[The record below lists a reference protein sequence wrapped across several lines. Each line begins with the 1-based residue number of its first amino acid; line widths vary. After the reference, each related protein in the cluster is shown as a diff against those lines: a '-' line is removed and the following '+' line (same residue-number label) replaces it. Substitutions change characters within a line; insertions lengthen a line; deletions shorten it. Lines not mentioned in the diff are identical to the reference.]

1 MRANLRLFLG
11 GVRTS
16 WAMYLTWLSPATY
29 IGVRIPRMVLQSLFF
44 VFLAKAAGGDQL
56 ARFALIGN
64 AVQIAVF
71 FVLQAMWEVFDN
83 EKWNGTLQFLLA
95 SPANWLPMML
105 GKCMASYG
113 DALVST
119 TLTFVVLIPALRVQI
134 DAINLLRAVPL
145 IILTI
150 ASAGALG
157 WLIGAIS
164 LSIRWGHLIC
174 NMLGYLMIV
183 LCGINFPFSA
193 LPGAVQTLGN
203 LLPVTHGLLAIRAV
217 IDGASYASVLPW
229 IGLEALVAVAY
240 AAIAWLAFGQRL
252 RATRQKGTFEQV

>member
-11 GVRTS
+11 GARTA

-29 IGVRIPRMVLQSLFF
+29 LGLRVPRMILQALFF
-44 VFLAKAAGGDQL
+44 VFLAKAAGGNDL

-64 AVQIAVF
+64 GVQIAVF

-83 EKWNGTLQFLLA
+83 EKWNGTLQFLMA
-95 SPANWLPMML
+95 APANWLPLML

-119 TLTFVVLIPALRVQI
+119 TLTFAVLIPALGLPI
-134 DAINLLRAVPL
+134 DLNHLLRAAPL
-145 IILTI
+145 ILLTI
-150 ASAGALG
+150 ASASALG

-164 LSIRWGHLIC
+164 LSIRWGHVIC

-193 LPGAVQTLGN
+193 LPPAVQGLGF
-203 LLPVTHGLLAIRAV
+203 LLPVTHGLLAVRAV
-217 IDGASYASVLPW
+217 IDGASYAAVLPL
-229 IGLEALVAVAY
+229 IGIEVVIGCGYGAL
-240 AAIAWLAFGQRL
+240 AWLTFGWRM
-252 RATRQKGTFEQV
+252 RITRQRGTFEQV